1 MSSVDPPLRALTP
14 SRTRSAAAA
23 LLALA
28 VATAGCWSSR
38 AGDDAGS
45 SRFEDRPVTVQ
56 VENQNWN
63 TVHVYVVAGG
73 QFQSLGQISSQST
86 ATYEVTAGMLGSRK
100 EIRLMADPVG
110 SRESFLTDPI
120 LIEPGDLVEWTLAQ
134 PLVHSRIM
142 VR

>member
-1 MSSVDPPLRALTP
+1 MSSPDAPRRAPLRT
-14 SRTRSAAAA
+14 RTAASVA

-28 VATAGCWSSR
+28 AVAVGCWSSR

-45 SRFEDRPVTVQ
+45 SRFADDPVTVR

-73 QFQSLGQISSQST
+73 QFQSLGQISSQSS
-86 ATYEVTAGMLGSRK
+86 ASYEVSATLLGGRK

-120 LIEPGDLVEWTLAQ
+120 LIEPGDLVEWTLTQ
-134 PLVHSRIM
+134 PLVHSGIM